1 MNNDN
6 SNTNTNSNDFNN
18 NVERAYTRKRK
29 RWERFDGYKLKN
41 IPSFQKLIPFTM
53 RTRAGSTN
61 YFEIVYDAS
70 EIVKYIDEK
79 NRNLE
84 KNSDSNNP
92 TKQYTY
98 TQFFIALIVR
108 MFALR
113 PRLNRFVSR
122 KNIYQRHNI
131 EVAYM
136 VKKDFSD
143 DGDESTTVETFERDS
158 NIDDVGNIIHDSIKG
173 VKETTEDN
181 TGNFAD
187 FLFKLPNF
195 LVSFIIWIFDATT
208 YIGYCPAVLRK
219 IDIMQSSVV
228 FTNVGSIGLETT
240 PHHHLYDRGTS
251 SILISVGRIRK
262 EKHLTDNGIEERD
275 VVDFKISMDERIADG
290 FYFVKSFELLK
301 EILDN
306 PQQLDD
312 RLKEV
317 PIDE

>member
-1 MNNDN
+1 MSKVD
-6 SNTNTNSNDFNN
+6 STSTK
-18 NVERAYTRKRK
+18 RAKIRKRK
-29 RWERFDGYKLKN
+29 RWERFDGYRLKN

-53 RTRAGSTN
+53 KRRSASLN
-61 YFEIVYDAS
+61 YFEITYDAG
-70 EIVKYIDEK
+70 EILKYLDGK

-84 KNSDSNNP
+84 ENFDPNNP
-92 TKQYTY
+92 IKQYTY
-98 TQFFIALIVR
+98 TQFFMTLIVR

-131 EVAYM
+131 EIAY
-136 VKKDFSD
+136 VLKKDFSD
-143 DGDESTTVETFERDS
+143 DGEESTTVDTFERDS
-158 NIDDVGNIIHDSIKG
+158 NIDDVGYILHDSIKS
-173 VKETTEDN
+173 VKETTDDKS
-181 TGNFAD
+181 GD
-187 FLFKLPNF
+187 FVDTLMKLPNF
-195 LVSFIIWIFDATT
+195 IITFVTWIFDVLI

-219 IDIMQSSVV
+219 IDTMQSSVM
-228 FTNVGSIGLETT
+228 FANLGSIGLEGT
-240 PHHHLYDRGTS
+240 PHHHLYDRGTC
-251 SILISVGRIRK
+251 SIFISVGRIRK
-262 EKHLTDNGIEERD
+262 QKYLGENGVEERD
-275 VVDFKISMDERIADG
+275 VVDFKITMDERIADG

>member
-1 MNNDN
+1 MNN
-6 SNTNTNSNDFNN
+6 NN
-18 NVERAYTRKRK
+18 NKIDSNAERAYTRKRK
-29 RWERFDGYKLKN
+29 RWERFDGYRVKN

-53 RTRAGSTN
+53 KTRVGSTN
-61 YFEIVYDAS
+61 YFEITYDAS
-70 EIVKYIDEK
+70 GIVKYLDEK

-84 KNSDSNNP
+84 NSDSNSSIN
-92 TKQYTY
+92 QYTY

-143 DGDESTTVETFERDS
+143 EGDQSTTVETFERDS
-158 NIDDVGNIIHDSIKG
+158 NIDDVGNILHDSIKG
-173 VKETTEDN
+173 VKETSDDN
-181 TGNFAD
+181 TGDFAD

-195 LVSFIIWIFDATT
+195 MVSFIVWIFDATT
-208 YIGYCPAVLRK
+208 YIGYCPAALRK
-219 IDIMQSSVV
+219 IDIMQSSVL
-228 FTNVGSIGLETT
+228 FTNVGSIGLENA

-251 SILISVGRIRK
+251 SMLISVGRIRK
-262 EKHLTDNGIEERD
+262 EKYLTDNGVEERD

-306 PQQLDD
+306 PQQLDN

>member
-1 MNNDN
+1 MVVIMNNDN
-6 SNTNTNSNDFNN
+6 NNSMNCST
-18 NVERAYTRKRK
+18 ERAATRKRK
-29 RWERFDGYKLKN
+29 KWERFDGYKLKN
-41 IPSFQKLIPFTM
+41 IPSFQKLIPYTM
-53 RTRAGSTN
+53 KTRVGSTN
-61 YFEIVYDAS
+61 YFETSYDIG
-70 EIVKYIDEK
+70 EVVKYIAEK
-79 NRNLE
+79 NRKLE
-84 KNSDSNNP
+84 ENFDPNNP
-92 TKQYTY
+92 IKQYTY

-131 EVAYM
+131 EIAYM
-136 VKKDFSD
+136 AKKDFSD
-143 DGDESTTVETFERDS
+143 EGDQSTTVETFERDS
-158 NIDDVGNIIHDSIKG
+158 NIDDVGYIIHDSIKG
-173 VKETTEDN
+173 VKETTDDN
-181 TGNFAD
+181 TGDFAD

-195 LVSFIIWIFDATT
+195 LVSFIIWIFDALT

-219 IDIMQSSVV
+219 IDIMQSSVL
-228 FTNVGSIGLETT
+228 FTNVGSIGLEKA

-251 SILISVGRIRK
+251 SLLISVGRVRK
-262 EKHLTDNGIEERD
+262 EKYLTDNGIEERE

-290 FYFVKSFELLK
+290 FYFIKSFDLLK

-306 PQQLDD
+306 PQQLDN